1 MSLSAS
7 STFRPGLYALDGTG
21 LGYQASEVAQVS
33 TDVDTIRDLRNAIA
47 QAMATARARGL
58 STFAPDDGILRLPS
72 GISSALRDRLF
83 EDVIG
88 TSFTSANALASQR
101 SLEFWSYASE
111 SLAEYAAKKASTLPP
126 GEGGGPQY
134 ASGHWYVNGEPFT
147 LSELFLA
154 VRMGSFQ
161 QLENYVSQEIGTQ
174 SANAN
179 LARKVLT
186 LLGAMKKAFSQGN
199 TTNGT
204 YNLGTQYKSLLDQ
217 AGITLDEMSLL
228 GQKTTSSA
236 SQCASAAA
244 TYTANNNATM
254 TGTDYGAL
262 VDEVRAV
269 FDASNSNSQVQ
280 QLRVE
285 SAMNSRTN
293 HLEGMTAFL
302 KGQVAESKALAQNL
316 R

>member
-1 MSLSAS
+1 MPVSIA

-21 LGYQASEVAQVS
+21 LGYQASDVAQVS
-33 TDVDTIRDLRNAIA
+33 TELDTVRDLQTAIA
-47 QAMATARARGL
+47 QAIATARARGL

-72 GISSALRDRLF
+72 GMSSALRDQLF
-83 EDVIG
+83 EEVIG
-88 TSFTSANALASQR
+88 TPFTSVNAAVGQR
-101 SLEFWSYASE
+101 SLDFWSDASE
-111 SLAEYAAKKASTLPP
+111 GLAEYAAKKASTLPS

-134 ASGHWYVNGEPFT
+134 ASGHWYVNGEPYT

-154 VRMGSFQ
+154 MRMGSFQ
-161 QLENYVSQEIGTQ
+161 LLENYVSQEVGTQ
-174 SANAN
+174 SANAA

-199 TTNGT
+199 TSNGT
-204 YNLGTQYKSLLDQ
+204 YNLDTQYKSLLDQ

-228 GQKTTSSA
+228 GQKTTSST
-236 SQCASAAA
+236 SQCATAAA
-244 TYTANNNATM
+244 TYTANHNATM
-254 TGTDYGAL
+254 AGTDYGAL

-269 FDASNSNSQVQ
+269 FDASNSNNQVQ

-293 HLEGMTAFL
+293 MLEGMTAFL
-302 KGQVAESKALAQNL
+302 KGQVAESKALARNL
-316 R
+316 Q